1 MVPGMAGIQMSQPIS
16 VVQTIPLHEAPMIV
30 QMAPA
35 AASNGVN
42 AERNMLLSSILQREP
57 QEPAR

>member
-1 MVPGMAGIQMSQPIS
+1 
-16 VVQTIPLHEAPMIV
+16 MIV